1 MSTPWR
7 TLLHK
12 ELEKITLTDKVL
24 DLGGSKKSG
33 YRKILKGQHTIEVAN
48 IDDEYG
54 YDIKLDLE
62 EKFTIP
68 DSKYNAVL
76 AINVLEH
83 IYNYQNFLSE
93 SRRILIDNGLMIIGV
108 PFLIQIHP
116 CPHDY
121 WRYSKETLM
130 KVMTEAGFRD
140 IEIKSI
146 GRGPFTSACQI
157 IYNALFFNILRSFV
171 YLGARCLDSLI
182 QKKFSKDSYPL
193 GYFIIAKK

>member
-1 MSTPWR
+1 MPTPWR
-7 TLLHK
+7 KLLYK
-12 ELEKITLTDKVL
+12 ELKEITLIGKII

-33 YRKILKGQHTIEVAN
+33 YHELIKGDHIIEVAN

-54 YDIKLDLE
+54 YDIKIDLE
-62 EKFTIP
+62 KKFSIP
-68 DSKYNAVL
+68 DSQYNSVL

-83 IYNYQNFLSE
+83 IYDYKNFLSE
-93 SRRILIDNGLMIIGV
+93 SHRILIDNGLMIIGV

-121 WRYSKETLM
+121 WRYSKETLV
-130 KVMTEAGFRD
+130 KVMTEAGFKD

-157 IYNALFFNILRSFV
+157 IYNVLFFNILRSSA
-171 YLGARCLDSLI
+171 YLSARYLDSLI
-182 QKKFSKDSYPL
+182 QKNFSKDSYPL